1 MNEKMIEAIV
11 ASPPD
16 RDDLVVQLFSKESG
30 QWGEMY
36 QQDGI
41 WWIDMYQQ
49 ENGQP
54 WRFRVEEVISV
65 LSLSLAELRRRTE
78 TQD

>member
-16 RDDLVVQLFSKESG
+16 RDELVVQLFSKSNG
-30 QWGEMY
+30 QWGEVY

-49 ENGQP
+49 SSGQP
-54 WRFRVEEVISV
+54 WQFKVEEVISV
-65 LSLSLAELRRRTE
+65 LSLSLAELQKRLAAQE
-78 TQD
+78 